1 MVPKKPPMVDTQPL
15 CARPASTAVVM
26 APGKR
31 AAEPEPEPEQSAKYR
46 KVIDEN
52 AEELLCPITH
62 VMFRDPVMV
71 TFGRS

>member
-1 MVPKKPPMVDTQPL
+1 
-15 CARPASTAVVM
+15 M

-52 AEELLCPITH
+52 AEELLCPITQELPL
-62 VMFRDPVMV
+62 DPV
-71 TFGRS
+71 TAEA